1 MSREKITHERRHIR
15 LRIEILDELL
25 GSHRKRNYKELLDAL
40 GKALELKGEIPIKE
54 RMLKNDISFLINNEN
69 APIHR
74 PTRTDPAVYYTEK
87 FSLKKVPVDDD
98 DIAYLKQ
105 AVAILK
111 KATDI
116 KLTSEIDAIISKL
129 ENKIHTNVPESNTM
143 IAFEEHTQANGS
155 EYFDILFSAIQ
166 EKSPVK
172 LLYQPFGKEER
183 EWIFHPYMLKE
194 YRNRWFLIGRVGANI
209 SITNLGLDRIKGNIK
224 NSSEKFIEN
233 NLFDPDTY
241 FNNLIGVSF
250 PLDQKEPCDVQIKV
264 SPQLVEYI
272 KTKPIHKGQ
281 VIEKIYKDGSL
292 LVGLKLFNNY
302 ELKSYILSYG
312 PGIEVIKPEI
322 LRKEIKNLCESCSSL
337 YQ

>member
-1 MSREKITHERRHIR
+1 MARDKITHERRHIR

-25 GSHRKRNYKELLDAL
+25 GSPRKRSYKELLNAL
-40 GKALELKGEIPIKE
+40 GNALELNGEVPIKE
-54 RMLKNDISFLINNEN
+54 RMLKNDISFLINIEG

-74 PTRTDPAVYYTEK
+74 PTKRDPSVYYTEK

-143 IAFEEHTQANGS
+143 IAFEEHTQASGN
-155 EYFDILFSAIQ
+155 EHFDKIFSAIQ
-166 EKSPVK
+166 EKSPLK
-172 LLYQPFGKEER
+172 INYQPFGKEIR
-183 EWIFHPYMLKE
+183 EWVFHPYMLKE
-194 YRNRWFLIGRVGANI
+194 YRNRWFLIGRVGENNT
-209 SITNLGLDRIKGNIK
+209 ITNLGLDRIKGKIK
-224 NSSEKFIEN
+224 NSADNFIEN

-250 PLDQKEPCDVQIKV
+250 PFEQKEPFDIQIKV
-264 SPQLVEYI
+264 APSLVDYI
-272 KTKPIHKGQ
+272 KTKPLHKGQ
-281 VIEKIYKDGSL
+281 VIERVYKDSSL
-292 LVGLKLFNNY
+292 LISLRLFNNY
-302 ELKSYILSYG
+302 ELKSYLLSYG
-312 PGIEVIKPEI
+312 PGIEVIEPKI
-322 LRKEIKNLCESCSSL
+322 LREEMKSLSEKCSKL
-337 YQ
+337 YI